1 MIKTILAHWRA
12 RRLRR
17 QAASDLEDARMDWR
31 TARAAWLDAKARRD
45 TRDMARHGEVCR
57 AAMTRVMGLEG

>member
-1 MIKTILAHWRA
+1 MIRTILAHWRA
-12 RRLRR
+12 RREARR
-17 QAASDLEDARMDWR
+17 RASELEDARMDWR